1 MTRIE
6 QAAAAVAAAQA
17 AFADAAAL
25 ESAPEAEIAGLLTQI
40 AALARLVQAQ
50 QVRLAGAI
58 DSRSLGSPETDL
70 CRKLGKDSAK
80 EAVAAAFGIR
90 VREAQD
96 LLSMARSTAR
106 GMSMTGG
113 DIEIKYPSVA
123 TALDAGELS
132 LSQARAIVRTLEPAA
147 SRADLEQLAWAE
159 RCLVD
164 AALDPERP
172 LAPELLVDQ
181 ARLFAAVIDPDGV
194 QPNGERQRAM
204 RSLKLWQRADG
215 MWPLEALFTP
225 EAGSELKAMLDA
237 LTGPR
242 VRVRFRDDAD
252 SAEQQEPVDDR
263 SIEQRRHDALLGI
276 VRAQAASGKA
286 PTVGGEVPRL
296 VFNVTEE
303 AFEAYRRGL
312 EHPDRTLQI
321 EHTGALVPI
330 ETVDRLLCDAVV
342 QRAVVSA
349 SGEVLDLGRTKR
361 DFNRAQRRA
370 LAKQYGGCANCG
382 APASW
387 CEAHHVLWW
396 VRGGP
401 TDLKNGLLLCSHCH
415 HEVHA
420 GRLVVVGE
428 PGNWRVVAQLRPP
441 DRYARSV
448 RGDQRRGI
456 ASAPGIGALAR
467 IAVQRGALASA
478 MRGPEPI
485 LADADGPESPA
496 GGAAVLAADA
506 APSLAVRI
514 WDGAPARTRAGKPTR
529 TRGTPARARQP
540 RTSAGAIEQRLRRRL
555 SDCRRSAPP
564 RPAVDY
570 LPSIPVVLRP

>member
-6 QAAAAVAAAQA
+6 QAAAAVAAARA
-17 AFADAAAL
+17 AFADASAL
-25 ESAPEAEIAGLLTQI
+25 ESAPAGEVVELLTQT

-58 DSRSLGSPETDL
+58 DARSTGVPASDL
-70 CRKLGKDSAK
+70 CRKLGKPSPK

-90 VREAQD
+90 VREAQE
-96 LLSMARSTAR
+96 LLSMARST
-106 GMSMTGG
+106 GPGVSMTGG
-113 DIEIKYPSVA
+113 DIEIKYPRVA
-123 TALDAGELS
+123 TALDGGELS

-147 SRADLEQLAWAE
+147 PRADLEQLAWAE
-159 RCLVD
+159 GCLVD
-164 AALDPERP
+164 AAVDPEAP
-172 LAPELLVDQ
+172 LAPELLVQ
-181 ARLFAAVIDPDGV
+181 QGRLFASVLDPDGV
-194 QPNGERQRAM
+194 LPDGQRQQAM
-204 RSLKLWQRADG
+204 RSFNLWQRSDG
-215 MWPLEALFTP
+215 MWPFEGLFTP
-225 EAGSELKAMLDA
+225 EAGSEVKAMLDA
-237 LTGPR
+237 MTGPR

-252 SAEQQEPVDDR
+252 GAEQQVPADDRALEQQEPADDR
-263 SIEQRRHDALLGI
+263 TLEQRRHDVMLGI
-276 VRAQAASGKA
+276 VRAQVATGNT

-303 AFEAYRRGL
+303 AYEAYRRGL

-330 ETVDRLLCDAVV
+330 ETVDRLLCDGVV

-349 SGEVLDLGRTKR
+349 RGEVLDLGRTSR
-361 DFNRAQRRA
+361 DFSRAQRRA
-370 LAKQYGGCANCG
+370 LAAQYGGCANCR

-401 TDLKNGLLLCSHCH
+401 TDLKNGLLLCIHCH

-441 DRYARSV
+441 DPYARGY
-448 RGDQRRGI
+448 RGDRQRAI
-456 ASAPGIGALAR
+456 ASAPGIGCLAR
-467 IAVQRGALASA
+467 IAVQQGALASA
-478 MRGPEPI
+478 MRGPTPVVR
-485 LADADGPESPA
+485 DSRQGQSRGDGV
-496 GGAAVLAADA
+496 GVQAADA

-514 WDGAPARTRAGKPTR
+514 KDDALPAARRQGA
-529 TRGTPARARQP
+529 
-540 RTSAGAIEQRLRRRL
+540 SAGTVEPRLRRRL
-555 SDCRRSAPP
+555 RDFRRLGSPRLAIDYRPP
-564 RPAVDY
+564 
-570 LPSIPVVLRP
+570 IPVVLRH

>member
-58 DSRSLGSPETDL
+58 NARSPGSPETDL
-70 CRKLGKDSAK
+70 CCKLGKTSAK

-90 VREAQD
+90 VREAQE
-96 LLSMARSTAR
+96 LLSMARSTGR
-106 GMSMTGG
+106 GVSMTGG
-113 DIEIKYPSVA
+113 DVEIKYPRVA

-147 SRADLEQLAWAE
+147 PRADLEQLAWAE

-164 AALDPERP
+164 AAVSPEEP

-194 QPNGERQRAM
+194 LPNGERQQAM
-204 RSLKLWQRADG
+204 RSLKLWQRPDG
-215 MWPLEALFTP
+215 MWPVEGLFTA
-225 EAGSELKAMLDA
+225 EAGSEVKAMLDA

-242 VRVRFRDDAD
+242 VRVRFRDDD
-252 SAEQQEPVDDR
+252 SAERQEPVDDR
-263 SIEQRRHDALLGI
+263 TPEQRRHDAFLGI
-276 VRAQAASGKA
+276 VRAQASSSKA
-286 PTVGGEVPRL
+286 PTAGGEVPRL

-303 AFEAYRRGL
+303 AYEAYRRGL

-342 QRAVVSA
+342 QRAVVDA
-349 SGEVLDLGRTKR
+349 RGAVLDLGRTKR
-361 DFNRAQRRA
+361 DFSRAQRRA
-370 LAKQYGGCANCG
+370 LAAQYGGCANCR

-396 VRGGP
+396 IRGGP

-441 DRYARSV
+441 DRYVRGV
-448 RGDQRRGI
+448 RGDRQRGI
-456 ASAPGIGALAR
+456 ATAPGIGALAR
-467 IAVQRGALASA
+467 IAVQEGALASA
-478 MRGPEPI
+478 MRGPTPVV
-485 LADADGPESPA
+485 ADAAQPESPA
-496 GGAAVLAADA
+496 GTGRLAADA
-506 APSLAVRI
+506 APSLAIRI
-514 WDGAPARTRAGKPTR
+514 SDAPPTRAR
-529 TRGTPARARQP
+529 RP

-555 SDCRRSAPP
+555 RDCRRSGPP
-564 RPAVDY
+564 RLAIDY
-570 LPSIPVVLRP
+570 RPPLPVVLRR